1 MTQQQGNECRIAIG
15 EEYKLEAN
23 LTIPLGSKAIILFA
37 HGSGSSRHSTR
48 NQHAARV
55 LNHTGFATLL
65 VDLLTTEEKQI
76 DETSRHLRFD
86 IDLLARR
93 IMEVT
98 EWLTRDPRTKSL
110 RIGYFASSTGAAAA
124 MIAAAKHNDVVNSK
138 KTEKNTTLLHYILQ

>member
-48 NQHAARV
+48 NQHVARV

-93 IMEVT
+93 IMKVT

-110 RIGYFASSTGAAAA
+110 RIVARIKRVIRMPQGKRPSYPFFYLTSCGGY
-124 MIAAAKHNDVVNSK
+124 
-138 KTEKNTTLLHYILQ
+138 Y